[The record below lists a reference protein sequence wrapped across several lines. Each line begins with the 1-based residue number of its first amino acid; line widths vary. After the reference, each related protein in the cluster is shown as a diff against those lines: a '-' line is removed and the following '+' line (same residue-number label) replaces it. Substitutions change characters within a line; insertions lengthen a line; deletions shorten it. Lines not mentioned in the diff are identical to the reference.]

1 VGAGSIILSEF
12 LGTMVL
18 LLFGCGVVANV
29 LLTRTNADG
38 DTASWVLITFGWGFG
53 VFAGASAAEAES
65 IVRSARRMWAGIYR
79 GLRWPSRRSMRS
91 RIHAIV
97 LT

>member
-1 VGAGSIILSEF
+1 MPEAGTSETFASLPSIGSLYTSLICVGAVASRLLAAGSDDTS
-12 LGTMVL
+12 
-18 LLFGCGVVANV
+18 VACF
-29 LLTRTNADG
+29 ADG
-38 DTASWVLITFGWGFG
+38 RI
-53 VFAGASAAEAES
+53 ASAAEAES